1 MLDKLSDIGF
11 DKTYCV
17 SLKHKELRH
26 VHARQQFAKL
36 GMAVDFWDAVEG
48 TKIDYKKHSQMH
60 TAGMVGCFLSHHN
73 IYKNALDNGYE
84 KILVL
89 EDDLK
94 LMPGFPVFMK
104 QALPQLPA
112 DWEFVYLGFTHYAGL
127 HSYQHKVNDYFV
139 VPGFGWGTQAYMVNG
154 RKTIE
159 HLYNSTKQMV
169 KQIDEQL
176 CQLIL
181 PKQVKYYMVFPPA
194 ILQEGMGSD
203 CQTHRK

>member
-1 MLDKLSDIGF
+1 MLAKLSDIGF
-11 DKTYCV
+11 DKAYCV
-17 SLKHKELRH
+17 SLKHKDVRRA
-26 VHARQQFAKL
+26 HAKREFAKI
-36 GMAVDFWDAVEG
+36 GIAVDFWDAVEG
-48 TKIDYKKHSQMH
+48 RRIDHKQHSLQH

-73 IYKNALDNGYE
+73 IYKHALENGYE

-94 LMPGFPVFMK
+94 PMAGFSVFMK
-104 QALPQLPA
+104 MALKNLPD
-112 DWEFVYLGFTHYAGL
+112 DWEFIYLGFTHYDGL
-127 HSYQHKVNDYFV
+127 HAYQKKVNDFFV
-139 VPGFGWGTQAYMVNG
+139 IPGFGWGTQAYMVKG

-159 HLYNSTKQMV
+159 HLYNNTKQMV

-181 PKQVKYYMVFPPA
+181 PNQVKYYMVFPPA